1 MRERLE
7 TTLSADWSTQACERE
22 DLGPLLVDEADLLR
36 WLSAQFQTYPGC
48 AAVSVEQVIRL
59 EAPDSQ
65 GCNWSRT
72 LLLDSAG
79 ASPADY
85 GAAYAVII
93 EMGRKAFNLKDC
105 ASTALASPEADQPG
119 AD

>member
-1 MRERLE
+1 VRERLE
-7 TTLSADWSTQACERE
+7 TTLSADWGTQAVEPQ
-22 DLGPLLVDEADLLR
+22 DDGPLLVDEADLVR

-85 GAAYAVII
+85 GAAYAAVI
-93 EMGRKAFNLKDC
+93 EMGRKAFNLKDR
-105 ASTALASPEADQPG
+105 ASAAPASQEADP
-119 AD
+119 AEP